1 MSVKLV
7 DQNNDYLDKNLV
19 KIFHILSIYHH
30 QSQLIGSAGI
40 RNMLYVNDYD
50 LNENFK
56 TKDTDTVLQ
65 ELYQDFLNIFE
76 KAKKKDYYVMD
87 LKTGED
93 SEGEALRWNYNDMKT
108 RYKVVK
114 NKKYTFK
121 ECLLMDATIKIDI
134 VYLLNNIFTDITN
147 NYFISINKRKII
159 PVMKVNQEIDALKAD
174 YIEYKNEKNYFKA
187 LKRLFSIE
195 KLENNVNREILTIFN
210 SNIGRLYK
218 GISNLNLIIEMLEK
232 TNVSMEIIKINIEN
246 TKMFI
251 SNVVEINVDWVLDD
265 LYSLDNV
272 ISRKIMVRKLEKI
285 VEDALV
291 ELNQYIVKHYKNL
304 LKKFI

>member
-1 MSVKLV
+1 
-7 DQNNDYLDKNLV
+7 
-19 KIFHILSIYHH
+19 
-30 QSQLIGSAGI
+30 
-40 RNMLYVNDYD
+40 
-50 LNENFK
+50 
-56 TKDTDTVLQ
+56 
-65 ELYQDFLNIFE
+65 
-76 KAKKKDYYVMD
+76 
-87 LKTGED
+87 
-93 SEGEALRWNYNDMKT
+93 
-108 RYKVVK
+108 
-114 NKKYTFK
+114 
-121 ECLLMDATIKIDI
+121 MDATIKIDI